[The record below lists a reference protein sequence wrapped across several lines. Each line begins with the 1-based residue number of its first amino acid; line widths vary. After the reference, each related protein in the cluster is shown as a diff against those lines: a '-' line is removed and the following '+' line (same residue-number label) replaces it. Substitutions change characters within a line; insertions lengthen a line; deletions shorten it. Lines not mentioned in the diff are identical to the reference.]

1 MTGFWKCSLFSRCV
15 NFMATS
21 LAWCIQERRICQP
34 GKYATTAAE
43 SNCCSVHCPLL
54 KYDVLCAKVSR
65 LHKNWFVCSPLVV
78 LWFMKPA
85 GAAHVD

>member
-15 NFMATS
+15 DFMATS

-34 GKYATTAAE
+34 GKYATTAE
-43 SNCCSVHCPLL
+43 SNCCSVHYPLL

-65 LHKNWFVCSPLVV
+65 LAQKLVCLLSTCCVV
-78 LWFMKPA
+78 VYEASWSNA
-85 GAAHVD
+85 C